1 MGPNNPWSPDWRP
14 DESGARLRR
23 IYVARRGA
31 AVAGLLWI
39 PVSLVAAR
47 QANLPLD
54 LGLLTVA
61 VGSAG
66 VALLGAG
73 LAPAAIGSRID
84 AVVVGVAMALGA
96 PIASVISLLITG
108 AIIDALASSIEDL
121 VIDIL
126 RSSVRAGVGVTPL
139 VLLAV
144 VGWVVIVRRY
154 ARRLGVKE

>member
-39 PVSLVAAR
+39 PVALVAAR
-47 QANLPLD
+47 QATLPPD
-54 LGLLTVA
+54 IGLLMVA

-73 LAPAAIGSRID
+73 LAPAAVGSRID
-84 AVVVGVAMALGA
+84 AVVVGFAMALGA
-96 PIASVISLLITG
+96 PIAAVISLLIAG
-108 AIIDALASSIEDL
+108 AIIDALAASIDDL

-126 RSSVRAGVGVTPL
+126 RSSIRAGVSVAPL

-144 VGWVVIVRRY
+144 GSWVAVVRRY
-154 ARRLGVKE
+154 AGRLGVTD